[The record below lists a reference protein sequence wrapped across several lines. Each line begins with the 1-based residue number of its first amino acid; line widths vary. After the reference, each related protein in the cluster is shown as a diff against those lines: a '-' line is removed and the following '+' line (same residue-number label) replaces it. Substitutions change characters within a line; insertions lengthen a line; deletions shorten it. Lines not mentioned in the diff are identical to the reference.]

1 MLDYVI
7 SRVFCFIAI
16 RFMHSSKILKW
27 IERYLYTVLLFN
39 YSSEGHMLNME
50 TWLHILVDLLMLY
63 WTVTCVESRNFF
75 TISWKC
81 KGHFFLLGEGDGVQC
96 SFLGGNF
103 SVSRSPLYLGMLLL
117 LGNDSLIYYMN
128 HYIFIMMIFTKILYI
143 FKNISF
149 FMPNFLF
156 DVILICQFKLLFLI

>member
-39 YSSEGHMLNME
+39 YSSEGHILNME

-81 KGHFFLLGEGDGVQC
+81 KGHFFFVGGGGWGPMP
-96 SFLGGNF
+96 FWGNF
-103 SVSRSPLYLGMLLL
+103 SVSRSPLYLGVLLL

-128 HYIFIMMIFTKILYI
+128 HYIFIMMIFTKIYYI
-143 FKNISF
+143 YLKIFHFLCQTF
-149 FMPNFLF
+149 FLM
-156 DVILICQFKLLFLI
+156 

>member
-63 WTVTCVESRNFF
+63 WTVTCAELIFFF
-75 TISWKC
+75 TIAGKC
-81 KGHFFLLGEGDGVQC
+81 KGHFFFCWGRGMGYNALFWGVI
-96 SFLGGNF
+96 FLF
-103 SVSRSPLYLGMLLL
+103 RDPLYTWACCYYLVMTRWYIIWII
-117 LGNDSLIYYMN
+117 IYLSWWFSPKY
-128 HYIFIMMIFTKILYI
+128 YIYLKIFHFLCQT
-143 FKNISF
+143 F
-149 FMPNFLF
+149 FLM
-156 DVILICQFKLLFLI
+156 

>member
-39 YSSEGHMLNME
+39 YSSEGHILNME

-63 WTVTCVESRNFF
+63 WTVTCVESRNFSQF
-75 TISWKC
+75 LGSVKDIFFVGGGGWGPMPFFGVICLFRDPLYTWACCYYLVMTHWYIIWIIIYLSWWFSPKYYIYLKIFHFLC
-81 KGHFFLLGEGDGVQC
+81 QTFFL
-96 SFLGGNF
+96 
-103 SVSRSPLYLGMLLL
+103 M
-117 LGNDSLIYYMN
+117 
-128 HYIFIMMIFTKILYI
+128 
-143 FKNISF
+143 
-149 FMPNFLF
+149 
-156 DVILICQFKLLFLI
+156 

>member
-39 YSSEGHMLNME
+39 YSSEGHILNME

-96 SFLGGNF
+96 PFLGVIF
-103 SVSRSPLYLGMLLL
+103 LFRDPLYTWACCYYLVMTRWYIIWII
-117 LGNDSLIYYMN
+117 IYLSWWFSPKY
-128 HYIFIMMIFTKILYI
+128 YIYLKIFHVLCQT
-143 FKNISF
+143 F
-149 FMPNFLF
+149 FLM
-156 DVILICQFKLLFLI
+156 

>member
-39 YSSEGHMLNME
+39 YSSEGHILNME

-75 TISWKC
+75 TSVKC
-81 KGHFFLLGEGDGVQC
+81 RVKDIFFCWGRGMGSNICPFGV
-96 SFLGGNF
+96 
-103 SVSRSPLYLGMLLL
+103 
-117 LGNDSLIYYMN
+117 I
-128 HYIFIMMIFTKILYI
+128 
-143 FKNISF
+143 
-149 FMPNFLF
+149 FLF
-156 DVILICQFKLLFLI
+156 RDALYTWACCYYLVMTRWYILWIIIYLSWWFSPKYYIYLKIFHFLCQTFFWM

>member
-1 MLDYVI
+1 M
-7 SRVFCFIAI
+7 AA
-16 RFMHSSKILKW
+16 
-27 IERYLYTVLLFN
+27 
-39 YSSEGHMLNME
+39 YSSGPVNVILNCYMCG
-50 TWLHILVDLLMLY
+50 IKK
-63 WTVTCVESRNFF
+63 FF

-81 KGHFFLLGEGDGVQC
+81 KGHFFCWGRGMGSNAL
-96 SFLGGNF
+96 FWGNL

-117 LGNDSLIYYMN
+117 LGNDLLIYYMN

>member
-81 KGHFFLLGEGDGVQC
+81 KGHFFLLGEGDRVQC
-96 SFLGGNF
+96 PFGVIFLF
-103 SVSRSPLYLGMLLL
+103 RDPLYTWACCYYLVMTHWYIIWIIIYLSWWFSPKYYIYLKIFHFL
-117 LGNDSLIYYMN
+117 CQTFSLM
-128 HYIFIMMIFTKILYI
+128 
-143 FKNISF
+143 
-149 FMPNFLF
+149 
-156 DVILICQFKLLFLI
+156 

>member
-39 YSSEGHMLNME
+39 YSCEGHILNME

-81 KGHFFLLGEGDGVQC
+81 KGHFFFVGGGGWGTML
-96 SFLGGNF
+96 FLGVIF
-103 SVSRSPLYLGMLLL
+103 LLWDPLYTWACCYYLVMTHWYIIWII
-117 LGNDSLIYYMN
+117 IYLSWWFSPKY
-128 HYIFIMMIFTKILYI
+128 YIYLKIFHFLCQT
-143 FKNISF
+143 F
-149 FMPNFLF
+149 FLM
-156 DVILICQFKLLFLI
+156 

>member
-63 WTVTCVESRNFF
+63 WTVTCAELIFLF
-75 TISWKC
+75 TIAGKC
-81 KGHFFLLGEGDGVQC
+81 KGHFFFVGGGGWGTML
-96 SFLGGNF
+96 FLGGNF

>member
-39 YSSEGHMLNME
+39 YSSEGHILNMK

-81 KGHFFLLGEGDGVQC
+81 KGHFCLLGEGDGVQC
-96 SFLGGNF
+96 SFLGVIF
-103 SVSRSPLYLGMLLL
+103 LFRDPLYTWACCYYLVMTHWYIIWII
-117 LGNDSLIYYMN
+117 IYLSWWFSPKY
-128 HYIFIMMIFTKILYI
+128 YIYLKIFHFLCQT
-143 FKNISF
+143 F
-149 FMPNFLF
+149 FLM
-156 DVILICQFKLLFLI
+156 

>member
-7 SRVFCFIAI
+7 SRVFCFIDI

-27 IERYLYTVLLFN
+27 IERCLYTVLLFN
-39 YSSEGHMLNME
+39 YSSEGHILNME

-81 KGHFFLLGEGDGVQC
+81 KGHLFLLGEGDGVQC
-96 SFLGGNF
+96 PFLGVIF
-103 SVSRSPLYLGMLLL
+103 LFRDPLYTWACC
-117 LGNDSLIYYMN
+117 YYLD
-128 HYIFIMMIFTKILYI
+128 ILYESLYI
-143 FKNISF
+143 YHDDFHQNI
-149 FMPNFLF
+149 
-156 DVILICQFKLLFLI
+156 IYI

>member
-39 YSSEGHMLNME
+39 YSSEGHILNME

-81 KGHFFLLGEGDGVQC
+81 IKMTFFFVGGGGWGPMP
-96 SFLGGNF
+96 FWGNF

-143 FKNISF
+143 SF

>member
-1 MLDYVI
+1 MYVKFVRLCNFK
-7 SRVFCFIAI
+7 SFLFYSHPFYAQ
-16 RFMHSSKILKW
+16 LKN
-27 IERYLYTVLLFN
+27 TVLLFN
-39 YSSEGHMLNME
+39 YSSEGHILNME

-63 WTVTCVESRNFF
+63 WTVTCVESRNSQFLGSVKD
-75 TISWKC
+75 I
-81 KGHFFLLGEGDGVQC
+81 FFLLGEGV
-96 SFLGGNF
+96 SFWGNF

-117 LGNDSLIYYMN
+117 LGNDSLIYYIN

>member
-27 IERYLYTVLLFN
+27 IERYFNTVLLFN
-39 YSSEGHMLNME
+39 YSSEGHILNME

-63 WTVTCVESRNFF
+63 WTVTCAELIFF
-75 TISWKC
+75 SQLLGSVKDI
-81 KGHFFLLGEGDGVQC
+81 FFLLGEGDGVQC

-117 LGNDSLIYYMN
+117 LGNDSLIYYIN

-143 FKNISF
+143 
-149 FMPNFLF
+149 
-156 DVILICQFKLLFLI
+156 

>member
-27 IERYLYTVLLFN
+27 IERYLNTVLLFN
-39 YSSEGHMLNME
+39 YSSEGHILNME

-63 WTVTCVESRNFF
+63 WTVTCAELIFFF
-75 TISWKC
+75 TIAGKC

-117 LGNDSLIYYMN
+117 LGNDSLIYYIN

-143 FKNISF
+143 
-149 FMPNFLF
+149 
-156 DVILICQFKLLFLI
+156 

>member
-27 IERYLYTVLLFN
+27 IERYFNTVLLFN
-39 YSSEGHMLNME
+39 YSSEGHILNME

-63 WTVTCVESRNFF
+63 WTVTCAELIFF
-75 TISWKC
+75 SQLLGSVKDI
-81 KGHFFLLGEGDGVQC
+81 FFLLGEGDGVQC

-156 DVILICQFKLLFLI
+156 DVILIRQLKLLFLI

>member
-39 YSSEGHMLNME
+39 YSSEGHILNMK

-63 WTVTCVESRNFF
+63 WTVTYVESRNFF

-96 SFLGGNF
+96 SFLGVIF
-103 SVSRSPLYLGMLLL
+103 LFRDPLYTWACCYYLVMTHWYIIWII
-117 LGNDSLIYYMN
+117 IYLSWWFSPKY
-128 HYIFIMMIFTKILYI
+128 YIYLKIFHFLCQT
-143 FKNISF
+143 F
-149 FMPNFLF
+149 FLM
-156 DVILICQFKLLFLI
+156 

>member
-39 YSSEGHMLNME
+39 YSSEGHILNME

-96 SFLGGNF
+96 PFLGVIF
-103 SVSRSPLYLGMLLL
+103 LFRDPLYTWACC
-117 LGNDSLIYYMN
+117 YYLD
-128 HYIFIMMIFTKILYI
+128 ILYESLYI
-143 FKNISF
+143 YHDDFHQNI
-149 FMPNFLF
+149 
-156 DVILICQFKLLFLI
+156 IYI

>member
-39 YSSEGHMLNME
+39 YSSEGHILNMK

-96 SFLGGNF
+96 SFLG
-103 SVSRSPLYLGMLLL
+103 V
-117 LGNDSLIYYMN
+117 I
-128 HYIFIMMIFTKILYI
+128 
-143 FKNISF
+143 
-149 FMPNFLF
+149 FLF
-156 DVILICQFKLLFLI
+156 RDALYTWACCYYLVMTHWYIIWIIIYLSWWFSPKYYKYLKIFHFLCQTFFLM

>member
-27 IERYLYTVLLFN
+27 IERYFNTVLLFN
-39 YSSEGHMLNME
+39 YSSEGHILNME

-81 KGHFFLLGEGDGVQC
+81 KGHFFLLGEGDRVQC
-96 SFLGGNF
+96 PFGVIFLF
-103 SVSRSPLYLGMLLL
+103 RDPLYTWACCYYLVMTHWYIIWII
-117 LGNDSLIYYMN
+117 IYLSWWFSQKY
-128 HYIFIMMIFTKILYI
+128 YIF
-143 FKNISF
+143 NISF

-156 DVILICQFKLLFLI
+156 DVILIRQLKLLFLI

>member
-39 YSSEGHMLNME
+39 YSSEGHILNMK

-63 WTVTCVESRNFF
+63 WTVTYVESRNFF

-96 SFLGGNF
+96 SFLG
-103 SVSRSPLYLGMLLL
+103 V
-117 LGNDSLIYYMN
+117 I
-128 HYIFIMMIFTKILYI
+128 
-143 FKNISF
+143 
-149 FMPNFLF
+149 FLF
-156 DVILICQFKLLFLI
+156 RDPLFTWACCYYLVMTHWYIIWIIIYLSWWFSPKYYIYLKIFHFLCQTFFLM

>member
-39 YSSEGHMLNME
+39 YSSEGHILNME

-81 KGHFFLLGEGDGVQC
+81 IKMTFFFVGGGGWGPMP
-96 SFLGGNF
+96 FWGNF

-128 HYIFIMMIFTKILYI
+128 HYIFIIMIFTKILY
-143 FKNISF
+143 ISF

>member
-63 WTVTCVESRNFF
+63 WTVTCAELIFFF
-75 TISWKC
+75 TIAGKC
-81 KGHFFLLGEGDGVQC
+81 KGHFFFCWGRGMGYNALFWGVI
-96 SFLGGNF
+96 FLF
-103 SVSRSPLYLGMLLL
+103 RDPLYTWACCYYLVMTHWYIIWIIIYLSWWFSPKYYIYLKIFHFL
-117 LGNDSLIYYMN
+117 CQTFSLM
-128 HYIFIMMIFTKILYI
+128 
-143 FKNISF
+143 
-149 FMPNFLF
+149 
-156 DVILICQFKLLFLI
+156 